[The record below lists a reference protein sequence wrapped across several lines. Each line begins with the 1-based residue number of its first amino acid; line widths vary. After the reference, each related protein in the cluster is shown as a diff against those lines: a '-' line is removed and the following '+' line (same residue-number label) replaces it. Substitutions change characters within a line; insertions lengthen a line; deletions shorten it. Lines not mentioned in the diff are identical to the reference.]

1 MKHIDHPV
9 RMYNS
14 FVAKY
19 INENKLTQ
27 QQSKRL
33 PMGTNP
39 LAIRATGNPSAQ
51 FHRRLDL
58 SWLAEQLPD
67 PNKGDPFE
75 KCVSREKIRKHLLS
89 YERLS
94 KDQQDLCDALSKHG
108 PISNHGL
115 RYIYCLR
122 NDEGKPLYVGQTHHL
137 KGRIQSHKNGQYW
150 FGEVKDVKFE
160 LCEDKNSFHLVREK
174 FLIKYLRPI
183 YNGEFREKNI
193 YEMPPMEWTRMKD
206 LALEYS
212 FEEVAR
218 LKGENA
224 EDMEVSEEEILTS
237 KFLLNLGK
245 KFSHLT
251 QDEYEHLTVKDIPA
265 TSKVMI
271 SNKKCAN
278 KNWGL
283 IKDAKTS

>member
-1 MKHIDHPV
+1 MKHVDHPV

-14 FVAKY
+14 FVSKY
-19 INENKLTQ
+19 INENNLTQ
-27 QQSKRL
+27 KQSRRL

-39 LAIRATGNPSAQ
+39 LAIRAFESARGP
-51 FHRRLDL
+51 FNNKRVDL

-108 PISNHGL
+108 PISSHGL

-174 FLIKYLRPI
+174 FLIKYLKPI
-183 YNGEFREKNI
+183 YNGEFREKNT
-193 YEMPPMEWTRMKD
+193 YEMPPMEWTIMKD

-212 FEEVAR
+212 YEEVAR

-224 EDMEVSEEEILTS
+224 EDREVSEEEILTS
-237 KFLLNLGK
+237 KFLLEQPI
-245 KFSHLT
+245 T
-251 QDEYEHLTVKDIPA
+251 QDQYEYLTMQDIPAA

-278 KNWGL
+278 KKWGRIRMPRHRKL
-283 IKDAKTS
+283 